1 MRLQEPNIPLKCSTN
16 LTNMFCV
23 ECCKVA
29 VIYIIYDPKKKI
41 VVDKGSSRPCGDN
54 HSQISIHAERISINY
69 CRKYDKRNRYH
80 IYIWRY
86 NKKGTLKPIYC
97 CNTCCKLVK
106 KYNYHDKIFTFDE
119 DKIYSA
125 YGKPYLTLGYQIKND
140 L

>member
-1 MRLQEPNIPLKCSTN
+1 MILQEPNIILKCSTN
-16 LTNMFCV
+16 FTNMFCMK
-23 ECCKVA
+23 CCKVA

-41 VVDKGSSRPCGDN
+41 VVSKGTSRPCGEN

-86 NKKGTLKPIYC
+86 TKKGKLKPIYC

-106 KYNYHDKIFTFDE
+106 KFNYHDKIFTFDE

-125 YGKPYLTLGYQIKND
+125 YGKPYLTLGYQIKNLD
-140 L
+140 

>member
-1 MRLQEPNIPLKCSTN
+1 MILQEPNIQFKCSTK
-16 LTNMFCV
+16 LTNMFCMRS
-23 ECCKVA
+23 CKVA
-29 VIYIIYDPKKKI
+29 VNYIIYDPKRKI
-41 VVDKGSSRPCGDN
+41 IINKGSSRPCGDN

-69 CRKYDKRNRYH
+69 CRKYDKRNRYQ

-86 NKKGTLKPIYC
+86 TKKGTLKPIYC

-106 KYNYHDKIFTFDE
+106 KYNYQDKIFTFDE

-125 YGKPYLTLGYQIKND
+125 YGKPYLTLGYRMKND